1 MRVRFER
8 YETANRSVQTRSLL
22 AFVFGGLGL
31 VFFGFLSF
39 LGILMT
45 VMPDGEGGGLW
56 AHRAG
61 IFLGL
66 FMGIIPMGISAL
78 VVSWGVR
85 QRGRFRR
92 LGELAAIARTSP
104 MLTPAQIA
112 HALRLSPT
120 DAQGLVVEATAL
132 GLIEHGQPHGP
143 PPDATTAPPGPNA
156 HPNANANA
164 NADVLGLAATVAS
177 QGVTGLGFIQLD
189 DDEDSPERL
198 VPNDDDPPRI
208 PLKPGTLDKLL
219 KQSDA
224 ILTQAEQ
231 ATTRL
236 NQLLSDENQKA
247 VSSAVNQLAEAAGSI
262 NRVARDL
269 PPAVA
274 TFAETASSLNRIAKG
289 LQPTVAGLPALSR
302 DTTATMKALNAAA
315 DDVSGTARRLNEKG
329 GPLDKLSQGGTALT
343 AGIETFSAATL
354 PKLGEVADE
363 AARTMRQ
370 LRRTVNGVDDNPQ
383 ALIFGNGP
391 LVPGPGEDGF
401 SATGVKK

>member
-1 MRVRFER
+1 ME
-8 YETANRSVQTRSLL
+8 NK
-22 AFVFGGLGL
+22 
-31 VFFGFLSF
+31 
-39 LGILMT
+39 
-45 VMPDGEGGGLW
+45 
-56 AHRAG
+56 
-61 IFLGL
+61 
-66 FMGIIPMGISAL
+66 
-78 VVSWGVR
+78 
-85 QRGRFRR
+85 
-92 LGELAAIARTSP
+92 
-104 MLTPAQIA
+104 A
-112 HALRLSPT
+112 HALV
-120 DAQGLVVEATAL
+120 AGAFVLVITAL
-132 GLIEHGQPHGP
+132 LAALAFWLTRDNTERDFYEISTGEIISGLQPQAAVRFRGVP
-143 PPDATTAPPGPNA
+143 VGKVERIGFDSKIKGNVLIRVSIDRAAPVTKTTF
-156 HPNANANA
+156 
-164 NADVLGLAATVAS
+164 ATVAS

-370 LRRTVNGVDDNPQ
+370 LRRAVNGVDDNPQ